1 METNRNV
8 SVFQSFIEKNGL
20 KKKDVADYLGVSAA
34 FVTQIAQGQ
43 RDLPSDKLAL
53 IKANSIWDTTMFE
66 GCRKD
71 MVKNKAESEEDFPEL
86 IKRFV
91 AEGKLIP
98 VSLLEQRN
106 EEIRT
111 LNRQIGRL
119 EEKLLMVK
127 RIIESD
133 NFSNAIANEVGL

>member
-1 METNRNV
+1 METSMHV
-8 SVFQSFIEKNGL
+8 TVFQSFISRNGL

-43 RDLPSDKLAL
+43 RELPGDKLAL
-53 IKANSIWDTTMFE
+53 IKANNLWDTTMFD
-66 GCRKD
+66 GGWKD
-71 MVKNKAESEEDFPEL
+71 GVKNKADDVEDFPEL

-98 VSLLEQRN
+98 ISLLEQRN

-127 RIIESD
+127 RIVDGD
-133 NFSNAIANEVGL
+133 NFSGAISTDGSN